1 MLRFLGISSMGII
14 FLLISPKLRG
24 QVMGVIG
31 DGVHFM
37 DLYSPISYIVGGVGV
52 IALLLV
58 SLYRGAQARP
68 R

>member
-14 FLLISPKLRG
+14 FLLISAKLRG

-37 DLYSPISYIVGGVGV
+37 DLYSPMSYILGGVGLLS
-52 IALLLV
+52 LLLV
-58 SLYRGAQARP
+58 SLYRGSQARP